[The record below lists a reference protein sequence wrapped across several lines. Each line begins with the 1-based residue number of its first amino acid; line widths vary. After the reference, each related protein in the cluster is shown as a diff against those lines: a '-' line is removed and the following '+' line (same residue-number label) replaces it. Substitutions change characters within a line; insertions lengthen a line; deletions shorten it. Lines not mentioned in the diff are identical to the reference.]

1 MRSWEDLR
9 AKLGLDDN
17 KKFYWRQIIHAIPRA
32 WKEMFFEC
40 GNNINDLIIK
50 EHHLIQKH
58 QIYCLEKLNSRELYN
73 MQLILKVEK
82 PTAQIYFEKI
92 FQNPKLE
99 WKDMYTLPR
108 RATINTN
115 LRIFQYKLLHNI
127 LYLNVMLYKFGKKV
141 FPLCS
146 FCMKEPESP
155 IHFFHSCT
163 KTTFLWTQL
172 QYSFQNVLIIP
183 SITLQNA
190 IFGFTDHKEN
200 YHLINH
206 ILLTFKYYV
215 SKSRENGPLDLKV
228 LKKKHS

>member
-1 MRSWEDLR
+1 
-9 AKLGLDDN
+9 
-17 KKFYWRQIIHAIPRA
+17 
-32 WKEMFFEC
+32 
-40 GNNINDLIIK
+40 
-50 EHHLIQKH
+50 
-58 QIYCLEKLNSRELYN
+58 

-82 PTAQIYFEKI
+82 PTAQTYFEKI
-92 FQNPKLE
+92 FQNPELE
-99 WKDMYTLPR
+99 WKDIYTLPR
-108 RATINTN
+108 RITINTN
-115 LRIFQYKLLHNI
+115 LRIFQCKLLHNI

-146 FCMKEPESP
+146 FFMKEPESP

-206 ILLTFKYYV
+206 ILLILKYYV
-215 SKSRENGPLDLKV
+215 CKSRENGPLDLKV
-228 LKKKHS
+228 LKRNIK